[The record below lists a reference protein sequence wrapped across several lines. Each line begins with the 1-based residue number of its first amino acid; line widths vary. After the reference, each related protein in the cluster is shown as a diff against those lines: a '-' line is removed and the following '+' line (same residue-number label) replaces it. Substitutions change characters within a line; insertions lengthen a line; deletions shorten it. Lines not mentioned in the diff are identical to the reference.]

1 MLWLEK
7 RNVPKGIKRKRE
19 RDARIEAVQM
29 LGKWTRLAQGHVLV
43 GGGGCSCGLV
53 GANMRIEDFE
63 QQIIDYLR
71 GKHGEAVNSD
81 RIATVLQSIAKP
93 TSVDAQ
99 KSLALLD
106 DLNRTLESFDE
117 LHRTR

>member
-1 MLWLEK
+1 MLWLEN
-7 RNVPKGIKRKRE
+7 RNVPKVIKRKAQ
-19 RDARIEAVQM
+19 RDARIEAVQL

-43 GGGGCSCGLV
+43 GGGCSCGLV

-71 GKHGEAVNSD
+71 GKHGAAVNSD

-93 TSVDAQ
+93 TSADAQ